1 MAVTTVDI
9 TRIRLDGGT
18 QRREALY
25 DKATLDEYFEAIEA
39 GAKFPPITVMDD
51 GTSLWLVDGFHR
63 HAVAMRRNQ
72 RTIDAHIREG
82 TLEEAQWLAC
92 AANRGLARTHG
103 DKRCAVRAALQ
114 HPRSKDMSDRALA
127 AYCGVGHQLVG
138 TIRREVSAKTLE
150 SLEVDDS
157 STSKIES
164 DSGKKLT
171 QNGNVAAGYSP
182 VAKARKDKAFEDAQ
196 PPAKPLAPVQPVA
209 DEEPDDEGFDG
220 YDAEL
225 EDDVAAEPAPAKV
238 EKPAVLCDHQGREV
252 PRCLIHKWTL
262 LTRQYELT
270 AATIVAAKNQGGQHR
285 AALTRA
291 SKTITDG
298 ALVRHGD
305 LDGWALGRA
314 LKQAELSLE
323 RLRPWVV
330 CPECDGTGG
339 EHPSYCNYCG
349 ASGWLCPEDFER
361 RVDAVRARDGKRGA
375 R

>member
-1 MAVTTVDI
+1 MAAVTVDI

-18 QRREALY
+18 QIRESLY
-25 DKATLDEYFEAIEA
+25 DKATLEEYFNAVEA
-39 GAKFPPITVMDD
+39 GAKFPPIHVVDD
-51 GTSLWLVDGFHR
+51 GNSLWLIDGFHR
-63 HAVAMRRNQ
+63 HAVAMRRGQ

-92 AANRGLARTHG
+92 AANRGLARTNA
-103 DKRCAVRAALQ
+103 DKRAAVLSALN
-114 HPRSKDMSDRALA
+114 HPRSRGLSDRALA
-127 AYCGVGHQLVG
+127 AHCGVSDPFVG
-138 TIRREVSAKTLE
+138 TIRRELSAQ
-150 SLEVDDS
+150 SLENLEVQ
-157 STSKIES
+157 TVRTFKIES

-171 QNGNVAAGYSP
+171 QNGNIAAGYSP
-182 VAKARKDKAFEDAQ
+182 VAKARKDKAIEDAQ

-209 DEEPDDEGFDG
+209 DEEPDDDGFDG
-220 YDAEL
+220 YDADL
-225 EDDVAAEPAPAKV
+225 EDAVAAEPAKV
-238 EKPAVLCDHQGREV
+238 EKPSVLCDHQGREV

-270 AATIVAAKNQGGQHR
+270 VATIVAAKNASGQHR

-291 SKTITDG
+291 SKNITNG

-314 LKQAELSLE
+314 LKQAEMLIE

-330 CPECDGTGG
+330 CSECDGTGG
-339 EHPSYCNYCG
+339 EHPAYCNPCG
-349 ASGWLCPEDFER
+349 AAGWLCPEDFQQ
-361 RVDAVRARDGKRGA
+361 RVDGANARNGKRGA

>member
-1 MAVTTVDI
+1 MAAVTVDI

-18 QRREALY
+18 QIRESLY
-25 DKATLDEYFEAIEA
+25 DKATLDEYFDAAEA
-39 GAKFPPITVMDD
+39 GAKFPPIALVDD

-63 HAVAMRRNQ
+63 HAVALRRNQ

-171 QNGNVAAGYSP
+171 QNGNIAAGYSP
-182 VAKARKDKAFEDAQ
+182 VAKARKDKGIEDAQ
-196 PPAKPLAPVQPVA
+196 PPAKPIAPVQPVA
-209 DEEPDDEGFDG
+209 DEEPDDDGFDG
-220 YDAEL
+220 YDADI
-225 EDDVAAEPAPAKV
+225 EDAVADEPAKV

-252 PRCLIHKWTL
+252 PRCLAHKWVL

-270 AATIVAAKNQGGQHR
+270 AATIVAAKNAGGQHR

-305 LDGWALGRA
+305 LDGWSLGRA
-314 LKQAELSLE
+314 LKQAELALE

-339 EHPSYCNYCG
+339 ETGAWCNYC
-349 ASGWLCPEDFER
+349 AAAGWLCPSDFEQ
-361 RVDAVRARDGKRGA
+361 RVEAVKAKSKGRGA

>member
-1 MAVTTVDI
+1 MAAVTVDI

-25 DKATLDEYFEAIEA
+25 DKATLDEYFDAVEA

-63 HAVAMRRNQ
+63 HAVAIRRGQ

-92 AANRGLARTHG
+92 AANRGLARTHA
-103 DKRCAVRAALQ
+103 DKRAAVLAALR
-114 HPRSKDMSDRALA
+114 HPRSKGLSDRAIA
-127 AYCGVGHQLVG
+127 VHCGVNHETVG
-138 TIRREVSAKTLE
+138 AVRRTLTENLENREVAVSA
-150 SLEVDDS
+150 
-157 STSKIES
+157 TSKIES

-182 VAKARKDKAFEDAQ
+182 VAKARKDKAIEDAQ
-196 PPAKPLAPVQPVA
+196 QPAKPISPVQPVA
-209 DEEPDDEGFDG
+209 DKEADDEGFDG

-225 EDDVAAEPAPAKV
+225 EDDVAAEPAKV
-238 EKPAVLCDHQGREV
+238 EKPSVLCDHQGREV
-252 PRCLIHKWTL
+252 PGCLIYKWTL
-262 LTRQYELT
+262 LTRQYEAT
-270 AATIVAAKNQGGQHR
+270 VATIVAAKNASGQHR

-291 SKTITDG
+291 SKNITNG
-298 ALVRHGD
+298 ALVRHAD
-305 LDGWALGRA
+305 LDGWSLSRS
-314 LKQAELSLE
+314 LKQAEMSVE

-330 CPECDGTGG
+330 CSECDGTGG
-339 EHPSYCNYCG
+339 EHPVYCNPCG
-349 ASGWLCPEDFER
+349 ATGWLCPEDFQQ
-361 RVDAVRARDGKRGA
+361 RVDGANARNGKRGA

>member
-25 DKATLDEYFEAIEA
+25 DKATLDEYFDAIEA

-63 HAVAMRRNQ
+63 HAVALRRNQ
-72 RTIDAHIREG
+72 RTIDANVREG

-92 AANRGLARTHG
+92 AANRGLARTHA
-103 DKRCAVRAALQ
+103 DKRAAVLAALL
-114 HPRSKDMSDRALA
+114 HPRSKGLSDRAIA
-127 AYCGVGHQLVG
+127 AHCGVHNETVG
-138 TIRREVSAKTLE
+138 AVRRTLAKNLENPEVTVS
-150 SLEVDDS
+150 V
-157 STSKIES
+157 TSKIES

-182 VAKARKDKAFEDAQ
+182 VAKARKDKAIEDAQ
-196 PPAKPLAPVQPVA
+196 PSAKPIPPVQPVA
-209 DEEPDDEGFDG
+209 DEEPDDDG

-225 EDDVAAEPAPAKV
+225 EDADAAEPESAKV

-252 PRCLIHKWTL
+252 PKCLAHKWVL
-262 LTRQYELT
+262 LTRQYDLT

-305 LDGWALGRA
+305 LDGWSLGRA
-314 LKQAELSLE
+314 LKQAELALE

-361 RVDAVRARDGKRGA
+361 RVDAVRARTGKRGA

>member
-25 DKATLDEYFEAIEA
+25 DKATIDEYFDAVEA
-39 GAKFPPITVMDD
+39 GAKFPPITVVDD
-51 GTSLWLVDGFHR
+51 GSSLWLVDGFHR

-72 RTIDAHIREG
+72 RTIDANVREG

-92 AANRGLARTHG
+92 AANSGLARTHG

-114 HPRSKDMSDRALA
+114 HSRSKDMSDRALA

-138 TIRREVSAKTLE
+138 TIRREMSAKTLE
-150 SLEVDDS
+150 SMKVDDS

-171 QNGNVAAGYSP
+171 QNGNIATGYSP
-182 VAKARKDKAFEDAQ
+182 VAKARKDKAIEDGQ
-196 PPAKPLAPVQPVA
+196 PPAKSIPFVQPVA
-209 DEEPDDEGFDG
+209 DEEPDDDGFDG
-220 YDAEL
+220 YDADL
-225 EDDVAAEPAPAKV
+225 EDEVGVEPAKV
-238 EKPAVLCDHQGREV
+238 EKPSVLCDHQGREV
-252 PRCLIHKWTL
+252 PRCLVHKWTL

-305 LDGWALGRA
+305 LDGWSLGRA
-314 LKQAELSLE
+314 LKQAELALE

-361 RVDAVRARDGKRGA
+361 RVDAASARSGKRGA